1 MSICGYTI
9 ELLEINLFPP
19 NIVFTSKRNF
29 SKNKRNDNSL
39 TKLNTHSNYTTKE
52 RTTSKYNSKANI
64 SLNLNNRPVCKRL
77 EILFHL
83 WNAGKKK

>member
-29 SKNKRNDNSL
+29 SKNKRSDNSL
-39 TKLNTHSNYTTKE
+39 TKLNTHSNYTTKKI
-52 RTTSKYNSKANI
+52 TTPKYTVK
-64 SLNLNNRPVCKRL
+64 LTLV
-77 EILFHL
+77 
-83 WNAGKKK
+83 